1 MAKILIYEPQERAR
15 ELLRYILEGIHHKV
29 LEADGYA
36 DLPALL
42 AGDPPDLL
50 ILGVHLEG
58 EKDGEKDGENDPA
71 ASRDW
76 SPRLPE
82 VPVLL
87 LFSGP
92 DNLRKRF
99 LSAWEGPKAPKVLT
113 QPLEPYPL
121 LALVKSMVTAPETW
135 RRGGQH
141 KV

>member
-15 ELLRYILEGIHHKV
+15 ELLRFILEGIHHEV

-42 AGDPPDLL
+42 AGDPPELL
-50 ILGVHLEG
+50 ILGVHL
-58 EKDGEKDGENDPA
+58 DGENDPD

-76 SPRLPE
+76 SPGLPD

-92 DNLRKRF
+92 DLRQKQF

-113 QPLEPYPL
+113 QPLQPYPL

>member
-1 MAKILIYEPQERAR
+1 MAKILIYEPQDRYR
-15 ELLRYILEGIHHKV
+15 DLLRYILEGIHHKV
-29 LEADGYA
+29 LEADGYG

-42 AGDPPDLL
+42 AEDPPDLL
-50 ILGVHLEG
+50 ILGVHL
-58 EKDGEKDGENDPA
+58 DGENA
-71 ASRDW
+71 STASRDW
-76 SPRLPE
+76 SPALPE

-92 DNLRKRF
+92 DEKRKQF
-99 LSAWEGPKAPKVLT
+99 LSAWEGPKAPKALA

>member
-1 MAKILIYEPQERAR
+1 MAKILIYEPQERYR

-36 DLPALL
+36 ALPALL

-50 ILGVHLEG
+50 ILGIHLEG
-58 EKDGEKDGENDPA
+58 ENPPSG
-71 ASRDW
+71 SRDW
-76 SPRLPE
+76 SPALPE

-92 DNLRKRF
+92 EEKRKRF
-99 LSAWEGPKAPKVLT
+99 LSAWEGPKAPKTLA

-121 LALVKSMVTAPETW
+121 LAMVKSMVTAPETW
-135 RRGGQH
+135 RQGGQH

>member
-1 MAKILIYEPQERAR
+1 MAKILIYEPQQRFR
-15 ELLRYILEGIHHKV
+15 DLLRYILEGIHHEV

-36 DLPALL
+36 DLPDLL

-50 ILGVHLEG
+50 ILGVHL
-58 EKDGEKDGENDPA
+58 DGLTDPA
-71 ASRDW
+71 SSRDW
-76 SPRLPE
+76 SPALPE

-92 DNLRKRF
+92 DERQKQF
-99 LSAWEGPKAPKVLT
+99 LSAWAGPKRPKALS

-135 RRGGQH
+135 RQGGQH